1 MKVIKVYPDSYE
13 SNAYIVTK
21 DGNYAVVIDC
31 PHEKALDKCRELKLK
46 VCGVLLTHG
55 HFDHVG
61 GVGAAY
67 ESGVPIFCGEREKD
81 FIFSKENLGIFG
93 GVFVPHFEI
102 YKTLSDGEELEF
114 GGIKFKVLHT
124 PGHTAGSVC
133 YIAEDCIFT
142 GDTLFCGSVG
152 RWDLPS
158 GNGAELINS
167 VNKILA
173 LEGDKK
179 VYCGHGEDTA
189 LQRERESNPYARKG

>member
-13 SNAYIVTK
+13 SNAYIVTN
-21 DGNYAVVIDC
+21 DGKRAVVIDC
-31 PHEKALDKCRELKLK
+31 SHEKVLDKCRELNIN

-61 GVGAAY
+61 GTGAAFD
-67 ESGVPIFCGEREKD
+67 SGVPVYCGEFEKE

-93 GVFVPHFEI
+93 GVHIPHFEI
-102 YKTLSDGEELEF
+102 HKTLSDGEELEI
-114 GGIKFKVLHT
+114 GGIKFKVIHT

-133 YIAEDCIFT
+133 YLAEDCIFT

-152 RWDLPS
+152 RWDLPT
-158 GNGAELINS
+158 GNGAELFKS

-173 LEGDKK
+173 LDSDKK
-179 VYCGHGEDTA
+179 VYCGHGEDTT
-189 LQRERESNPYARKG
+189 LKLERELRNA